1 MGKLTAL
8 KVKGMTKV
16 GLHTDG
22 GTLYLRVAPGGS
34 KQWIQRIRINRKQHD
49 LGLGGFPHVS
59 LQQAREAAFANKAA
73 VRHGQD
79 ILSAR
84 RKQQAMLS
92 FEQATQRYY
101 DEHQEGWR
109 ESYRKKWG
117 SALSNHAMPRLGH
130 VPVDQITAQAVI
142 NLLVSV
148 SSKRSAQARILR
160 QRIRSILEWTQAHGL
175 VTDNVAG
182 DCIEGG
188 LPTIPAVKE
197 HHRALP
203 YVDLPHALR
212 MIDES
217 HSSLSARLCFR
228 FIALTACRSGEAR
241 HARWT
246 EMDFNNRMWN
256 IPKARMKMKHDFQVP
271 LSTAAMAVL
280 EQAETLRDASTFIFP
295 SRTKPGVSI
304 TDMAVSAVLKRV
316 GLAEQ
321 ATVHGLRS
329 CFRDWSSEKTGIHVF
344 NLTDLLI
351 INNGFGGPHVRPPAV
366 RRQNSKPIMSTGDF
380 LVDKPSQVYLILILK

>member
-8 KVKGMTKV
+8 KVKAMTKV
-16 GLHTDG
+16 GLHADG

-34 KQWIQRIRINRKQHD
+34 KQWIQRIRVNRKQHD

-79 ILSAR
+79 ILSDR
-84 RKQQAMLS
+84 RKQRAMLT
-92 FEQATQRYY
+92 FEQATKRYY
-101 DEHQEGWR
+101 DENQGGWR
-109 ESYRKKWG
+109 ETYRKKWG
-117 SALSNHAMPRLGH
+117 SALYKYAMPRLGH
-130 VPVDQITAQAVI
+130 VPVDQITSRTVI
-142 NLLVSV
+142 NLLVSLA
-148 SSKRSAQARILR
+148 SKRSAQARILR
-160 QRIRSILEWTQAHGL
+160 QRIRSILEWAQAHGL

-203 YVDLPHALR
+203 YADLPTALR

-217 HSSLSARLCFR
+217 TSSLSARLCFR

-241 HARWT
+241 HARWA
-246 EMDFNNRMWN
+246 EMDLKNRMWS
-256 IPKARMKMKHDFQVP
+256 IPKERMKMKHDFRVP
-271 LSTAAMAVL
+271 LSTAALAVL
-280 EQAETLRDASTFIFP
+280 EQAATLRDASDLIFP
-295 SRTKPGVSI
+295 SARKRGVSI

-329 CFRDWSSEKTGIHVF
+329 CFRDWASEKTNADYATMEMSLAHAVGNTVERSYAHS
-344 NLTDLLI
+344 DLYEKRKILMQQW
-351 INNGFGGPHVRPPAV
+351 A
-366 RRQNSKPIMSTGDF
+366 DF
-380 LVDKPSQVYLILILK
+380 LEKKQAKVLAIR